1 MTRVLSIGATGSIG
15 RFVVNEL
22 LAQGLDTT
30 ALVRNEGRAA
40 QLLPGGVEFV
50 RGDLATGDGLED
62 AVEGVDAIILT
73 HGGESKEVDYDGVRR
88 VLEAL
93 GGRAPRLVLMTSMA
107 VSRGSDDYGGLL
119 NWKRG
124 AERLVRA
131 YGAPYTIVRPG
142 WFDLQA
148 PTENA
153 VLFEQGDVTP
163 VHVRRGVARSQI
175 AKTLVEA
182 AFSPYSVAKTFELF
196 SQEGKLQTNFDALF
210 SELAS
215 DRAAKLAGGG
225 DTGVPLHDEPEE
237 VLVDLNRVRRIG
249 R

>member
-15 RFVVNEL
+15 RHVVPEL
-22 LAQGLDTT
+22 LSQNVEVT
-30 ALVRNEGRAA
+30 ALVRNAGRAV

-50 RGDLATGDGLED
+50 LGDLATGAGLAD
-62 AVEGVDAIILT
+62 AVDGVDAIILT
-73 HGGESKEVDYDGVRR
+73 HGGEDRNVDYDGVRR
-88 VLEAL
+88 LLETL
-93 GGRAPRLVLMTSMA
+93 NGRSPRIVLMTSMA
-107 VSRGSDDYGGLL
+107 TSRGSEEYGGIL

-153 VLFEQGDVTP
+153 VLFEQGDITP
-163 VHVRRGVARSQI
+163 VNVRRGVARSQI
-175 AKTLVEA
+175 ARTLVEA
-182 AFSPYSVAKTFELF
+182 VFCPHATWKTFEIF
-196 SQEGKLQTNFDALF
+196 AKEGKLQDDFDSLF
-210 SELAS
+210 AELES
-215 DRAAKLAGGG
+215 DRAARLSGGG
-225 DTGVPLHDEPEE
+225 DTGVPLRDEPED
-237 VLVDLNRVRRIG
+237 VLVDINNVRRIG

>member
-15 RFVVNEL
+15 RFVVGEL
-22 LAQGLDTT
+22 LSRDLEVS
-30 ALVRNEGRAA
+30 ALVRHEARAA
-40 QLLPGGVEFV
+40 QLLPGEVEFV
-50 RGDLATGDGLED
+50 RGDMETGDGLKE
-62 AVEGVDAIILT
+62 AVDGADAIILT
-73 HGGESKEVDYDGVRR
+73 HGGESREVDYDGVKL

-93 GGRAPRLVLMTSMA
+93 GGRAPRIVLMTSMA
-107 VSRGSDDYGGLL
+107 TSRGSDDYGGLL
-119 NWKRG
+119 NWKRR

-142 WFDLQA
+142 WFDLQR

-163 VHVRRGVARSQI
+163 VHIRRGVGRSQI

-182 AFSPYSVAKTFELF
+182 AFSPYAVAKTFELF
-196 SQEGKLQTNFDALF
+196 SQEGKLQPNFDELF
-210 SELAS
+210 ADLAS

-225 DTGVPLHDEPEE
+225 DTGVPLHDEPDD
-237 VLVDLNRVRRIG
+237 VLLDINAVRRIG